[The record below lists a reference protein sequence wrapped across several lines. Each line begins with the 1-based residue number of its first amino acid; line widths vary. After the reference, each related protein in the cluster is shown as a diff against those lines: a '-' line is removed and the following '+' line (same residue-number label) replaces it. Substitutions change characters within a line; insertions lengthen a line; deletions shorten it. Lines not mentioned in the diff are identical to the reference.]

1 MECSSPINTLKSL
14 FSRKSEREI
23 QLNEL
28 AELQSK
34 IKTFS
39 TFSRV
44 DFGPEL
50 ISIPFSST

>member
-1 MECSSPINTLKSL
+1 MECSSPNNTLKSL

-28 AELQSK
+28 AKLQSK